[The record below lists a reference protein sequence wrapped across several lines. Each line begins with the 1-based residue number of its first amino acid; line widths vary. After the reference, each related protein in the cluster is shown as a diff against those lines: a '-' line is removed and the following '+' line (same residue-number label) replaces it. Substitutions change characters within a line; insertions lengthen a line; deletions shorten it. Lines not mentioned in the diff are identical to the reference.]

1 MTWSD
6 VRVDLGWPVALA
18 LVVLLPAAVFAV
30 LRWQQQ
36 QRARR
41 LGRFA
46 RPDALPRL
54 GAGHAATRGRT
65 VRLTLVAL
73 LAALALIG
81 PRWGTTAS
89 SEARRGLDIA
99 VALDASLSM
108 MARDERPT
116 RLDRMKQEV
125 RRLRAASRADRL
137 AIIAFAGRS
146 YILSPLTADEGA
158 IELYLENLTPE
169 SVGQAGTS
177 LARAIRQGVELLGA
191 STGNADRALVLM
203 SDGEA
208 FEPVEDVRAAA
219 AEAASQGILLVT
231 VGFGSAEGST
241 IPEVFGNTTRD
252 KRDEQGN
259 VVITRYMPELL
270 EAAAEAA
277 GGLFVPAEATDRAG
291 RVRASFA
298 SLRTER
304 RLVASREDH
313 VARFAWFL
321 TPALLLL
328 LLDTWLARKPV
339 TRRSARAGES
349 AVPTGPT
356 RSESTVS
363 AGTLGAVTDKAGA
376 LIALLPLGVLLTVGA
391 CARAPDPAIR
401 LAEGDAIGAVA
412 AYRVLMAEG
421 DTSLEM
427 RYNLATALL
436 AADSLDSASEL
447 LEAVRRA
454 SDGEVRA
461 RARFNGGLAR
471 LIEARAVNGDTADRA
486 FAAARELYRAYLGER
501 FDDVDGKWNYELAL
515 RPQPPSGGGG
525 GGGGED
531 DESSESPESQ
541 QQPGQLDQAQAEA
554 LLNSAARDERDVQ
567 GKRQRMTRQPPPPG
581 GRDW

>member
-1 MTWSD
+1 VTWSD
-6 VRVDLGWPVALA
+6 VRFDLGWPAA
-18 LVVLLPAAVFAV
+18 LVLAFTLPALVYGV
-30 LRWQQQ
+30 LQWQQR
-36 QRARR
+36 QRTQR
-41 LGRFA
+41 LRRFA
-46 RPDALPRL
+46 RADALPRL
-54 GAGHAATRGRT
+54 GARPTAGRARQL
-65 VRLTLVAL
+65 RLTLVAFF
-73 LAALALIG
+73 AALALAG
-81 PRWGTTAS
+81 PRWGTSAA

-158 IELYLENLTPE
+158 IELYLENLSPE

-219 AEAASQGILLVT
+219 SEAASKGILLVT
-231 VGFGSAEGST
+231 VGFGSPEGAT
-241 IPEVFGNTTRD
+241 IPEPFGNTTRD

-277 GGLFVPAEATDRAG
+277 GGVFVPADATDRAG

-304 RLVASREDH
+304 RLVASRDDH
-313 VARFAWFL
+313 VARFSWFL
-321 TPALLLL
+321 VPALVLL
-328 LLDTWLARKPV
+328 LLDTWYA
-339 TRRSARAGES
+339 RRSVARRAVGERAGSVES
-349 AVPTGPT
+349 
-356 RSESTVS
+356 
-363 AGTLGAVTDKAGA
+363 GASLPRGVVVRGGA
-376 LIALLPLGVLLTVGA
+376 WLLLLLPLGALSGIG
-391 CARAPDPAIR
+391 CARAPDPALR
-401 LAEGDAIGAVA
+401 LAEGDALGAVV
-412 AYRVLMAEG
+412 AYRALVADG

-436 AADSLDSASEL
+436 AADSLVSATEL

-454 SDGEVRA
+454 ADGEVRA
-461 RARFNGGLAR
+461 RARFNAGLAR
-471 LIEARAVNGDTADRA
+471 LLEARAASGDTADRA

-501 FDDVDGKWNYELAL
+501 FDDIDAKWNYELAL
-515 RPQPPSGGGG
+515 RDQPPSGGGG
-525 GGGGED
+525 GGGGDD
-531 DESSESPESQ
+531 DESPQNPDASP
-541 QQPGQLDQAQAEA
+541 QPGQLDQAQAEA

>member
-1 MTWSD
+1 MNGSEL
-6 VRVDLGWPVALA
+6 RVDLGWPLAFALI
-18 LVVLLPAAVFAV
+18 VTLPAIVVGV
-30 LRWQQQ
+30 LRWQER
-36 QRARR
+36 QRTRR
-41 LGRFA
+41 LGQFA
-46 RPDALPRL
+46 RAEALPRL
-54 GAGHAATRGRT
+54 GAARTASRGRL
-65 VRLTLVAL
+65 VRLSLVAF
-73 LAALALIG
+73 LAAIALVG

-219 AEAASQGILLVT
+219 AEAASKGILLVT
-231 VGFGSAEGST
+231 VGFGSADGST
-241 IPEVFGNTTRD
+241 IPEAFGNTVRD

-270 EAAAEAA
+270 QAAAEAS

-298 SLRTER
+298 ALRTER
-304 RLVASREDH
+304 RLVASRDDH

-328 LLDTWLARKPV
+328 LLDTWLARKPAGRRAAPARDGVRASAPTV
-339 TRRSARAGES
+339 T
-349 AVPTGPT
+349 AV
-356 RSESTVS
+356 STSVG
-363 AGTLGAVTDKAGA
+363 AWIVTLPMGAVFA
-376 LIALLPLGVLLTVGA
+376 LGA
-391 CARAPDPAIR
+391 CAPVPDPALR
-401 LAEGDAIGAVA
+401 LAEGDAIGAVV
-412 AYRVLMAEG
+412 AYRALMAQG
-421 DTSLEM
+421 DTSIAM

-436 AADSLDSASEL
+436 AADSLESASAL
-447 LEAVRRA
+447 LESVRRA
-454 SDGEVRA
+454 ADGEVRA

-471 LIEARAVNGDTADRA
+471 LIEARAASGDTADRA
-486 FAAARELYRAYLGER
+486 FAAARELYRAYLEER
-501 FDDVDGKWNYELAL
+501 FHDIDGKWNYELAL
-515 RPQPPSGGGG
+515 RPQPPAGGGG
-525 GGGGED
+525 GGGGD
-531 DESSESPESQ
+531 NDESSDSPDAQ
-541 QQPGQLDQAQAEA
+541 PQPGQLDQAQAEA

>member
-6 VRVDLGWPVALA
+6 VSFDLGWTAALTVALA
-18 LVVLLPAAVFAV
+18 IPALVFGVLH
-30 LRWQQQ
+30 WQQR
-36 QRARR
+36 QRTQR
-41 LGRFA
+41 LSRFA
-46 RPDALPRL
+46 HSDALSRL
-54 GAGHAATRGRT
+54 GANPTAGLARR
-65 VRLTLVAL
+65 VRLTFVAF
-73 LAALALIG
+73 LAAIALAG
-81 PRWGTTAS
+81 PRWGNTAAT
-89 SEARRGLDIA
+89 EARRGLDIA

-108 MARDERPT
+108 LARDERPT

-158 IELYLENLTPE
+158 IELYLENLSPE

-177 LARAIRQGVELLGA
+177 LARAIRQGTELLGA

-219 AEAASQGILLVT
+219 ADAASKGILLVT
-231 VGFGSAEGST
+231 VGFGSPDGAT
-241 IPEVFGNTTRD
+241 IPEPFGNTTRD

-277 GGLFVPAEATDRAG
+277 GGLFVPSDATDRAG

-304 RLVASREDH
+304 RLVTSRDDH

-321 TPALLLL
+321 VPALVLL
-328 LLDTWLARKPV
+328 LLDTWRSRTPV
-339 TRRSARAGES
+339 SRRSGS
-349 AVPTGPT
+349 AVARGP
-356 RSESTVS
+356 VS
-363 AGTLGAVTDKAGA
+363 AARTAGA
-376 LIALLPLGVLLTVGA
+376 WLLLLPLGAVSLGGCTPP
-391 CARAPDPAIR
+391 PDPALR
-401 LAEGDAIGAVA
+401 LAAGDALGAVV
-412 AYRVLMAEG
+412 AYRALIAEG

-436 AADSLDSASEL
+436 AADSLAAASEL
-447 LEAVRRA
+447 LETVRRA
-454 SDGEVRA
+454 ADGEVRA
-461 RARFNGGLAR
+461 RARFNAGLAR
-471 LIEARAVNGDTADRA
+471 LLEARAASGDTADRA

-501 FDDVDGKWNYELAL
+501 FDDIDAKWNYELAL
-515 RPQPPSGGGG
+515 RDQPPSGGGG
-525 GGGGED
+525 GGGD
-531 DESSESPESQ
+531 DDDSPQNPESS
-541 QQPGQLDQAQAEA
+541 QQPGQLDQAQADA

>member
-1 MTWSD
+1 
-6 VRVDLGWPVALA
+6 VALFAALA
-18 LVVLLPAAVFAV
+18 LV
-30 LRWQQQ
+30 
-36 QRARR
+36 
-41 LGRFA
+41 
-46 RPDALPRL
+46 
-54 GAGHAATRGRT
+54 
-65 VRLTLVAL
+65 
-73 LAALALIG
+73 G
-81 PRWGTTAS
+81 PRWGTTVS

-219 AEAASQGILLVT
+219 AEAANQGILLVT
-231 VGFGSAEGST
+231 VGFGSSEGST
-241 IPEVFGNTTRD
+241 IPEAFGNTTRD

-259 VVITRYMPELL
+259 VVITRYLPELL

-304 RLVASREDH
+304 RLVASREDR

-321 TPALLLL
+321 TPALLIL
-328 LLDTWLARKPV
+328 LLDTWLARRPV
-339 TRRSARAGES
+339 ARRAAGVGEQAAPTASGVTATARAL
-349 AVPTGPT
+349 T
-356 RSESTVS
+356 
-363 AGTLGAVTDKAGA
+363 
-376 LIALLPLGVLLTVGA
+376 IMLPVGVLLGLGGCT
-391 CARAPDPAIR
+391 RAPDPAIR
-401 LAEGDAIGAVA
+401 LAEGDAIGAVVAYQALIA
-412 AYRVLMAEG
+412 AG

-436 AADSLDSASEL
+436 AADSLASASEL

-471 LIEARAVNGDTADRA
+471 LIEARAATGDTADRA
-486 FAAARELYRAYLGER
+486 FGAARELYRAYLGER
-501 FDDVDGKWNYELAL
+501 FDDIDGKWNYELAL
-515 RPQPPSGGGG
+515 RPTPPSGGGG
-525 GGGGED
+525 GGGGD
-531 DESSESPESQ
+531 NDESSQNPDAG

>member
-6 VRVDLGWPVALA
+6 VSFDLGWTAALTVALVLPA
-18 LVVLLPAAVFAV
+18 LVYGVLH
-30 LRWQQQ
+30 WQYR
-36 QRARR
+36 QRTRR

-46 RPDALPRL
+46 QPDALPRL
-54 GAGHAATRGRT
+54 GANPTAGLARR
-65 VRLTLVAL
+65 VRLTLVAF
-73 LAALALIG
+73 LAAIALAG
-81 PRWGTTAS
+81 PRWGNTAAT
-89 SEARRGLDIA
+89 EARRGLDIA

-108 MARDERPT
+108 LARDERPT

-158 IELYLENLTPE
+158 IELYLENLSPE

-177 LARAIRQGVELLGA
+177 LARAIRQGTELLGA

-219 AEAASQGILLVT
+219 QEAASKGILLVT
-231 VGFGSAEGST
+231 VGFGSPEGAT
-241 IPEVFGNTTRD
+241 IPEPFGNTTRD

-259 VVITRYMPELL
+259 VVTTRYMPELL

-277 GGLFVPAEATDRAG
+277 GGLFVPSDATDRAG

-304 RLVASREDH
+304 RLVTSREDH

-321 TPALLLL
+321 VPALVLL
-328 LLDTWLARKPV
+328 LLDTWRSRTPV
-339 TRRSARAGES
+339 TRRGNADRTA
-349 AVPTGPT
+349 T
-356 RSESTVS
+356 RGAAQATST
-363 AGTLGAVTDKAGA
+363 AGA
-376 LIALLPLGVLLTVGA
+376 WLLLLPLGAATLGGCTS
-391 CARAPDPAIR
+391 APDPALR
-401 LAEGDAIGAVA
+401 LAAGDALGAVV
-412 AYRVLMAEG
+412 AYRVLIAEG
-421 DTSLEM
+421 DSSLEM

-436 AADSLDSASEL
+436 AADSLASATEL
-447 LEAVRRA
+447 LETVRRA
-454 SDGEVRA
+454 ADGEVRA
-461 RARFNGGLAR
+461 RARFNAGLAH
-471 LIEARAVNGDTADRA
+471 LLQARAASGDTADRA

-501 FDDVDGKWNYELAL
+501 FDDIDGKWNYELAL
-515 RPQPPSGGGG
+515 RDQPPSGGGG
-525 GGGGED
+525 GGGGDND
-531 DESSESPESQ
+531 DSPQNPESS
-541 QQPGQLDQAQAEA
+541 QQPGQLDQAQADA

>member
-1 MTWSD
+1 MTWSA
-6 VRVDLGWPVALA
+6 VRVDLGWSSA
-18 LVVLLPAAVFAV
+18 LVLVVSLPMIVLGV
-30 LRWQQQ
+30 LRWQER
-36 QRARR
+36 QRTER

-46 RPDALPRL
+46 HADALPRL
-54 GAGHAATRGRT
+54 GAGPAASRGRT

-73 LAALALIG
+73 LAALALAG
-81 PRWGTTAS
+81 PRWGTSAS

-177 LARAIRQGVELLGA
+177 LARAIRQGVALLA
-191 STGNADRALVLM
+191 ATTGNADRALVLM

-208 FEPVEDVRAAA
+208 FEPDADVRAAA

-231 VGFGSAEGST
+231 VGFGSMEGST
-241 IPEVFGNTTRD
+241 IPEPFGNGTRD
-252 KRDEQGN
+252 KRDDQGR

-270 EAAAEAA
+270 QAAAEAS

-328 LLDTWLARKPV
+328 LLDTWLARQPV
-339 TRRSARAGES
+339 ARRVARGRDRKTS
-349 AVPTGPT
+349 TVPTVATAANASVVMLALPIG
-356 RSESTVS
+356 VVLML
-363 AGTLGAVTDKAGA
+363 AG
-376 LIALLPLGVLLTVGA
+376 
-391 CARAPDPAIR
+391 CARVPDPAIR
-401 LAEGDAIGAVA
+401 LAEGDAIGAVV
-412 AYRVLMAEG
+412 AYRALMAEG

-427 RYNLATALL
+427 RYNVGTALL
-436 AADSLDSASEL
+436 SADSLASATEW
-447 LEAVRRA
+447 LEIVRRA
-454 SDGEVRA
+454 ADGDVRA

-471 LIEARAVNGDTADRA
+471 LLEARAASGDTADRA
-486 FAAARELYRAYLGER
+486 FGAARTLYRAYLGER
-501 FDDVDGKWNYELAL
+501 FDDIDGKWNYELAL
-515 RPQPPSGGGG
+515 RLQPPSGGGG
-525 GGGGED
+525 GGNSED
-531 DESSESPESQ
+531 SPGNPEAPPP
-541 QQPGQLDQAQAEA
+541 PGQLDQAQAEA

>member
-1 MTWSD
+1 MTWSQ

-18 LVVLLPAAVFAV
+18 LVVLLPAAVFGV
-30 LRWQQQ
+30 LQWQER
-36 QRARR
+36 QRTNR
-41 LGRFA
+41 LRRFA
-46 RPDALPRL
+46 SPDALPRL
-54 GAGHAATRGRT
+54 GAGRYASRGRT

-73 LAALALIG
+73 LAALALVG

-219 AEAASQGILLVT
+219 AEAANKGILLVT
-231 VGFGSAEGST
+231 VGFGSVEGTT

-339 TRRSARAGES
+339 ARG
-349 AVPTGPT
+349 G
-356 RSESTVS
+356 TV
-363 AGTLGAVTDKAGA
+363 AAVTANAGA
-376 LIALLPLGVLLTVGA
+376 SLAMLLPLGAVLAVGA
-391 CARAPDPAIR
+391 CGRAPDPAIR
-401 LAEGDAIGAVA
+401 LAEGDAIGAVV
-412 AYRVLMAEG
+412 AYRALIAEG

-436 AADSLDSASEL
+436 AADSLASASEL
-447 LEAVRRA
+447 LESVRRA
-454 SDGEVRA
+454 ADGEVRA

-471 LIEARAVNGDTADRA
+471 LIEARAANGDTADRA

-501 FDDVDGKWNYELAL
+501 FDDIDGKWNYELAL
-515 RPQPPSGGGG
+515 RPQPPAGGGG
-525 GGGGED
+525 GGGGDND
-531 DESSESPESQ
+531 DSSESPESQ

>member
-6 VRVDLGWPVALA
+6 VRVDLAWPVAIA
-18 LVVLLPAAVFAV
+18 VVVLLPAMVYGV
-30 LRWQQQ
+30 LQWQAR
-36 QRARR
+36 QRTRR

-46 RPDALPRL
+46 QPDALPRL
-54 GAGHAATRGRT
+54 GARRDASRGRT

-73 LAALALIG
+73 LAALALVG

-89 SEARRGLDIA
+89 NEARRGLDIA

-125 RRLRAASRADRL
+125 RRLRASSRADRL

-191 STGNADRALVLM
+191 STGNADRALVVM

-231 VGFGSAEGST
+231 VGFGSPEGST
-241 IPEVFGNTTRD
+241 IPEAFGNTTRD
-252 KRDEQGN
+252 KRDDQGN
-259 VVITRYMPELL
+259 VVVTRYMPELL
-270 EAAAEAA
+270 EAAAEAS

-328 LLDTWLARKPV
+328 LLDTWLARKPAARRASRTDDG
-339 TRRSARAGES
+339 TRPVATLASAAPLFMI
-349 AVPTGPT
+349 VPFG
-356 RSESTVS
+356 
-363 AGTLGAVTDKAGA
+363 ATL
-376 LIALLPLGVLLTVGA
+376 VLGA

-401 LAEGDAIGAVA
+401 LAEGDALGAVV
-412 AYRVLMAEG
+412 AYRALMAEG

-436 AADSLDSASEL
+436 AADSLASATEL
-447 LEAVRRA
+447 LESVRRA
-454 SDGEVRA
+454 ADGEVRA

-471 LIEARAVNGDTADRA
+471 LIEARAANGDTADRA

-501 FDDVDGKWNYELAL
+501 FDDIDGKWNYELAL

-525 GGGGED
+525 GGGGD
-531 DESSESPESQ
+531 NDESSQNPDAQ

>member
-6 VRVDLGWPVALA
+6 VRVDLGWSIALA
-18 LVVLLPAAVFAV
+18 LVVSLPALVFGV
-30 LRWQQQ
+30 LRWQER
-36 QRARR
+36 QRAER

-46 RPDALPRL
+46 RVEALPRL
-54 GAGHAATRGRT
+54 GAGHAASRGRT

-73 LAALALIG
+73 LAALALAG

-231 VGFGSAEGST
+231 VGFGSVEGST
-241 IPEVFGNTTRD
+241 IPEAFGNSTRD
-252 KRDEQGN
+252 KRDDQGD

-270 EAAAEAA
+270 QAAAEAA

-339 TRRSARAGES
+339 ARRGARARDS
-349 AVPTGPT
+349 ATSTVPTLASTARASVVMIAVPIG
-356 RSESTVS
+356 VVLM
-363 AGTLGAVTDKAGA
+363 LGG
-376 LIALLPLGVLLTVGA
+376 

-401 LAEGDAIGAVA
+401 LAEGDAIGAVV
-412 AYRVLMAEG
+412 AYRALMAEG

-436 AADSLDSASEL
+436 AADSFASATEL
-447 LEAVRRA
+447 LETVRRA
-454 SDGEVRA
+454 ADGEVRA

-471 LIEARAVNGDTADRA
+471 LIEGRMASGDTADRA
-486 FAAARELYRAYLGER
+486 FGAARELYRAYLGER

-525 GGGGED
+525 GGGGND
-531 DESSESPESQ
+531 DDSSESPDAQ

>member
-6 VRVDLGWPVALA
+6 VRVDLGWPMALA
-18 LVVLLPAAVFAV
+18 LVVLLPAAVFGV
-30 LRWQQQ
+30 LQWQAR
-36 QRARR
+36 QRTRR

-54 GAGHAATRGRT
+54 GARPAASRGRS

-73 LAALALIG
+73 LAALALVG

-89 SEARRGLDIA
+89 NEARRGLDIA

-208 FEPVEDVRAAA
+208 FEPIEDVRAAA

-231 VGFGSAEGST
+231 VGFGSTEGTT
-241 IPEVFGNTTRD
+241 IPEAFGNSTRD
-252 KRDEQGN
+252 KRDDQGN
-259 VVITRYMPELL
+259 VVITKYMPELL
-270 EAAAEAA
+270 QAAAEAS

-328 LLDTWLARKPV
+328 LLDTWLARKPAARRV
-339 TRRSARAGES
+339 ARSASGSGTIASGVAATPVALV
-349 AVPTGPT
+349 AV
-356 RSESTVS
+356 
-363 AGTLGAVTDKAGA
+363 
-376 LIALLPLGVLLTVGA
+376 LPLGVALALGG
-391 CARAPDPAIR
+391 CAQAPDPAIR
-401 LAEGDAIGAVA
+401 LAEGDAIGAVV
-412 AYRVLMAEG
+412 AYRARIAEG

-436 AADSLDSASEL
+436 AADSLDAASEL
-447 LEAVRRA
+447 LETVRRA
-454 SDGEVRA
+454 ADGEVRA

-471 LIEARAVNGDTADRA
+471 LLEARAANGDTADRA

-501 FDDVDGKWNYELAL
+501 FEDLDGKWNYELAL

-525 GGGGED
+525 GGGGD
-531 DESSESPESQ
+531 NDESSQNPDAQ